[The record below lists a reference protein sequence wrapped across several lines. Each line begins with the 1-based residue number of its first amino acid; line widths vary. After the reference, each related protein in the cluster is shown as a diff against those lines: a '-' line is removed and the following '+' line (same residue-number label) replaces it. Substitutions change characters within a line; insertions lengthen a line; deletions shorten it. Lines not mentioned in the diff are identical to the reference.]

1 MSDKL
6 TKRDFLRAAF
16 GAATASG
23 ATLLLQPFFPI
34 PEDQP
39 TEFDKT
45 GAKAPDGAKW
55 AIRFGAEPID
65 LHIAD
70 KTLGLS
76 KKFVEKSMG
85 VTAGPGGVF
94 NHNYIEIGTIDSN
107 GNFESRKRIHGIGID
122 KDGNMTGDG
131 RLVGFVVDGAR
142 TKFENDPLQK
152 DDPHAV
158 HRNQLQHAS
167 VKNQIGGD
175 YTKIVLTGSEEQIMR
190 LYADMVKGTID
201 MNNRGRQSM
210 SFGLLGQEAP
220 NSNSFNGAMKQILA
234 KSAQSMGLKIENH
247 DAWGIDIGSTY
258 DMKPDVSPTEK
269 MDLPTLRAHVDEL
282 ERTASEQLKGI
293 QGNLESNTKV
303 PVPAALRR

>member
-1 MSDKL
+1 MNR
-6 TKRDFLRAAF
+6 RDLLRFAF
-16 GAATASG
+16 AGAAA
-23 ATLLLQPFFPI
+23 ATGTSLLLQPFTSI
-34 PEDQP
+34 PEEKP

-70 KTLGLS
+70 KTIGLS

-85 VTAGPGGVF
+85 ITAGPGGIF
-94 NHNYIEIGTIDSN
+94 NHNYIEIGTIGPD
-107 GNFESRKRIHGIGID
+107 GKFESRKRIHGVGLD
-122 KDGNMTGDG
+122 KDGKMTGDG
-131 RLVGFVVDGAR
+131 RLVGLVIDGER

-152 DDPHAV
+152 DDPGA
-158 HRNQLQHAS
+158 HRNQLQHAN
-167 VKNQIGGD
+167 VKNPVMGGD

-201 MNNRGRQSM
+201 MNNRGRQAM

-234 KSAQSMGLKIENH
+234 RSVHAMGLKIENH

-258 DMKPDVSPTEK
+258 DMKPDVSPTEN

-282 ERTASEQLKGI
+282 ERAANEQLEGI
-293 QGNLESNTKV
+293 QKDMGTNVKT
-303 PVPAALRR
+303 PVPAAAPGR